1 MSSVRILLGATVMT
15 AVLLVT
21 AGCGSTRATAR
32 SSDPSSPSEAAPQ
45 LPPTT
50 GNFDYQLGEA
60 YAPARGVT
68 VVTRDSTSKPAKGVY
83 SICYVNGFQTQP
95 GSHWPTSLIL
105 KTKSGTPLVDP
116 GWPDEHIIDISTPA
130 KRKTAAARIAK
141 STDLCASKGFAA
153 VEFDNLDSYS
163 RSEGALILSQA
174 VLFAALLVKHAHSKG
189 LASSQKNTGELDT
202 QGKMQIGFDFATT
215 EECDAYNECGLF
227 TKVYGA
233 HVLDVEYSDNLLG
246 TFAQVCARK
255 TTPPQTILR
264 DRFLTTP
271 SGTAYVYKTCR
282 PGISSGE
289 ATQSW
294 KQVENIAYKLNY
306 AVASPYSG
314 SRELGRTI
322 RRQG

>member
-1 MSSVRILLGATVMT
+1 M
-15 AVLLVT
+15 
-21 AGCGSTRATAR
+21 
-32 SSDPSSPSEAAPQ
+32 
-45 LPPTT
+45 
-50 GNFDYQLGEA
+50 
-60 YAPARGVT
+60 T

-105 KTKSGTPLVDP
+105 KSKWGTPLVDP

-141 STDLCASKGFAA
+141 STDLCASRGFEA
-153 VEFDNLDSYS
+153 VELDNLDSYSYSYS
-163 RSEGALILSQA
+163 RSEGALTLSQA
-174 VLFAALLVKHAHSKG
+174 VGFAALLVNHAHLKG
-189 LASSQKNTGELDT
+189 LASSRKNTGELDT
-202 QGKMQIGFDFATT
+202 WGKIQIGFDLATT

-227 TKVYGA
+227 TKVYAA
-233 HVLDVEYSDNLLG
+233 HVLDVEYSDNTLG

-255 TTPPQTILR
+255 APPPRTILR
-264 DRFLTTP
+264 DRFLTAP
-271 SGTAYVYKTCR
+271 RGTAYVYKTCR

-289 ATQSW
+289 ATESS
-294 KQVENIAYKLNY
+294 KQIENIANKLND
-306 AVASPYSG
+306 AVASPYSD

>member
-1 MSSVRILLGATVMT
+1 MT

-21 AGCGSTRATAR
+21 AGCGSTRTTAS
-32 SSDPSSPSEAAPQ
+32 SSDPSSPSGAAPQ

-60 YAPARGVT
+60 YVPARGVT

-130 KRKTAAARIAK
+130 KQKTAAARIAK

-163 RSEGALILSQA
+163 RSDGALTLSQA

-202 QGKMQIGFDFATT
+202 RGKTQIGFDFATT

-227 TKVYGA
+227 TEVYGA

-255 TTPPQTILR
+255 ATPPQTILR

-271 SGTAYVYKTCR
+271 WGTAYVYKTCR

-289 ATQSW
+289 ATRSS
-294 KQVENIAYKLNY
+294 KQIENMTDKLND
-306 AVASPYSG
+306 AVASPYRD

>member
-1 MSSVRILLGATVMT
+1 MNTRFGSGLLPNGEASGSNSRQGDLCWDRDLGNRQATLISVPSARILLGATVIT
-15 AVLLVT
+15 ALLLVT
-21 AGCGSTRATAR
+21 MGCGSTRGTAR
-32 SSDPSSPSEAAPQ
+32 SSDPSGPSKAAPQ

-95 GSHWPTSLIL
+95 GSKWPTSLIL

-116 GWPDEHIIDISTPA
+116 RWPDEHIIDISTSA

-141 STDLCASKGFAA
+141 STDLCASKRFAA

-163 RSEGALILSQA
+163 RSEGALTLSQA
-174 VLFAALLVKHAHSKG
+174 VVFATLLVNHAHSKG

-202 QGKMQIGFDFATT
+202 RGKTQIGFDFATT

-233 HVLDVEYSDNLLG
+233 HVLDVEYSDNLRG

-255 TTPPQTILR
+255 ATPPQTILR
-264 DRFLTTP
+264 DRYLTTP
-271 SGTAYVYKTCR
+271 SNTAYAYKTC
-282 PGISSGE
+282 
-289 ATQSW
+289 
-294 KQVENIAYKLNY
+294 
-306 AVASPYSG
+306 
-314 SRELGRTI
+314 
-322 RRQG
+322 

>member
-1 MSSVRILLGATVMT
+1 M
-15 AVLLVT
+15 
-21 AGCGSTRATAR
+21 
-32 SSDPSSPSEAAPQ
+32 
-45 LPPTT
+45 
-50 GNFDYQLGEA
+50 
-60 YAPARGVT
+60 T

-105 KTKSGTPLVDP
+105 KSKWGTPLVDP

-141 STDLCASKGFAA
+141 STDLCASRRFEA

-163 RSEGALILSQA
+163 YSYSYSYSRSEGALTLSQA
-174 VLFAALLVKHAHSKG
+174 VGFAALLVNHAHLKG
-189 LASSQKNTGELDT
+189 LASSRKNTGELDT
-202 QGKMQIGFDFATT
+202 WGKIQIGFDLATT

-227 TKVYGA
+227 TKVYAA
-233 HVLDVEYSDNLLG
+233 HVLDVEYSDNTLG

-255 TTPPQTILR
+255 APPPRTILR
-264 DRFLTTP
+264 DRFLTAP
-271 SGTAYVYKTCR
+271 RGTAYVYKTCR

-289 ATQSW
+289 ATESS
-294 KQVENIAYKLNY
+294 KQIENIANKLND
-306 AVASPYSG
+306 AVASPYSD